1 MEPNQANSEPSVE
14 VPQPAE
20 QKDILS
26 PLLKHEMTVG
36 DTYFLVPA
44 QWWRKFKQYIF
55 ADDLQPGESS
65 ADPGA
70 IDCSDLID
78 STTGKVRLSLMEEMD
93 FVFVHEAVWEK
104 IFRWYQGGPPIAR
117 KAIADGSRCIVEV
130 MPYTV
135 KVSKTTTTG
144 LPDPASTKVIT
155 VSRNSTAQQL
165 LELVA
170 TTYSLSQDKIR
181 LWDYYSPATATRL
194 TDLSRTIQEIPI
206 TDGQNVLAEVQL
218 DDGAWPKSQART
230 GGLAFEGAA
239 GRSTQAAATAS
250 GTELGFFL
258 PFPLAALDSLCLR
271 SVSWFRLHLALPSF
285 AFPSARPRLWCAAG
299 KSTGT
304 NSTHISSTTTG
315 TSYTYPSSS
324 YKSSYWN
331 RDEDDS
337 YSSYYRSTSRALE
350 RGLVGFHNLGNT
362 CFMNSALQCLSH
374 CVPLTNFFLADH
386 YLADINTKN
395 PLGLQGR
402 MANAWAELV
411 KSVWSGE
418 SSTFAPRTLKA
429 IISQFAHQFSG
440 YQQQD
445 AQEFLGYLL
454 DALHEDLNRV
464 TVKPITENHEADGRP
479 DLVVAHEAWE
489 TYLLRNRSVI
499 IDLFHMQVKSAVDC
513 PECGR
518 QSVTF
523 DPMAFLSVPLPVERD
538 RKFACFL
545 IRRGSSA
552 VPIKFALKVPKMG
565 TMAAAR
571 RQLAQ
576 LSGIPL
582 EQLIL
587 CECWTGKIYDK
598 IADSS
603 AVADQRETVLYG
615 YEVAG
620 PCTCKPKK
628 TSYDT
633 GYYSRPREE
642 ASPPSGENDLMHMFT
657 AHRKDETVTYSSY
670 STYSY
675 VQKKNFGVPL
685 VISFA
690 AKQTTCRQVHQQV
703 WDSIRRMITPEAWTA
718 WYRKEGLLEVPVE
731 VPTKLPYELQV
742 VQDSYYSTSGLSRA
756 ATAKY
761 VPITDESAACLMA
774 YEGLVLVWAHPEV
787 YSEDAANDLVENE
800 SCAILRRVAGEETQ
814 RRVQLTE
821 CLDLFTSREQLN
833 EENAWYCS
841 RCKKHQQAFKKFDI
855 WRLPEILVIHL
866 KRFSHS
872 RGFRSDKVDTLVDFP
887 LTMDLSAYERTPR
900 KPPRPSTTASQ
911 FRSNHSG
918 GLGGG
923 HYTAYCKNP
932 ITRKWYHFND
942 SSVSEVH
949 ESHVVSSSAYMMV
962 FRRRS
967 PRADETVIPYPPPVG
982 AATPLT
988 DLRASTA
995 ATAAGVSSPPGGD
1008 DTAAS
1013 LMEREDPANT
1023 PPATATDPGRA
1034 PMEQEAQSNDD
1045 ANHLPPGGGCC

>member
-250 GTELGFFL
+250 GT
-258 PFPLAALDSLCLR
+258 
-271 SVSWFRLHLALPSF
+271 
-285 AFPSARPRLWCAAG
+285 AG

-718 WYRKEGLLEVPVE
+718 WYRKYAVPDPAAAPAPAGGDAPPAAMEPAASDDTAAPAPAAPADAAAPAPAASDADAPADAPATAAATAVAAPAAGEEGLLEVPVE

-742 VQDSYYSTSGLSRA
+742 VQDSYYSTSA

-887 LTMDLSAYERTPR
+887 LTMDLSAYERTPE
-900 KPPRPSTTASQ
+900 KASPPLYDCFAI
-911 FRSNHSG
+911 SNHSG
-918 GLGGG
+918 GLGAATTRP
-923 HYTAYCKNP
+923 TARTP
-932 ITRKWYHFND
+932 SPASGTTSTTAPSRRSTRAT
-942 SSVSEVH
+942 
-949 ESHVVSSSAYMMV
+949 SSA
-962 FRRRS
+962 R
-967 PRADETVIPYPPPVG
+967 PP
-982 AATPLT
+982 T
-988 DLRASTA
+988 
-995 ATAAGVSSPPGGD
+995 
-1008 DTAAS
+1008 
-1013 LMEREDPANT
+1013 
-1023 PPATATDPGRA
+1023 
-1034 PMEQEAQSNDD
+1034 
-1045 ANHLPPGGGCC
+1045 